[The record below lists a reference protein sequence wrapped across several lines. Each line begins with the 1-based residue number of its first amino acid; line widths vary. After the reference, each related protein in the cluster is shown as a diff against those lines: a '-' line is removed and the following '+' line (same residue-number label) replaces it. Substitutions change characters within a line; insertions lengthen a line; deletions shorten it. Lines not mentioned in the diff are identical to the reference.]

1 MVTKSSRSGNRRV
14 VFALAGEPG
23 HDIHVSGSF
32 NDWSPAKKKMKDKK
46 GDGVYAAICML
57 APGKHQYKF
66 IVDGIWVNDME
77 NASIVPDGH
86 GGLNN
91 VIEVE

>member
-1 MVTKSSRSGNRRV
+1 MARKGTAGKRRV
-14 VFALAGEPG
+14 TFALVGEPG
-23 HDIHVSGSF
+23 HKVFLSGSF
-32 NDWSPAKKKMKDKK
+32 NGWDPTKKPMKDKK
-46 GDGVYAAICML
+46 DDGVYTAVCML
-57 APGKHQYKF
+57 APGEHQYKF

-77 NASIVPDGH
+77 NPDIAPDGH